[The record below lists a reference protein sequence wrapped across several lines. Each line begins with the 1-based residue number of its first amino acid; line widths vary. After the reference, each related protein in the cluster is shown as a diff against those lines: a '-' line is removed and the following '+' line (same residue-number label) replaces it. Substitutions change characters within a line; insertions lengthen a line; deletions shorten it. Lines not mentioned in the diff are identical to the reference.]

1 MIKKSIKKLFLSSLI
16 WLMGLTVNAYAKS
29 FNMTLVTGHPAPFR
43 WVKSI
48 SEYFVP
54 TVTEKLQAKGYTVNI
69 MEQYGGTIAKVGEEL
84 EIIGQGIAEAGTIWS
99 LFDPAKLAV
108 QNVTYYTPFVSDD
121 IFMMYDVMEEMHKND
136 PDMQRAYTENNVIF
150 LGSPYIVDDYLL
162 VTNFP
167 INSMDDLKGRKIG
180 TPGAAVNWL
189 NGIGAVGVSGNLT
202 TYYNSIS
209 TGVFDGAIVFASSIL
224 PGKFYEVAPYVTKFG
239 LGAQFAGG
247 IGVNADWFNGLPYEV
262 QQILT
267 ETASETGDW
276 YNNSLEAYLKTVYD
290 KLPALGAKISEAT
303 PEMRKYWATNMQDA
317 AAVWTQQLDAQGKPA
332 TKILDTY
339 MSEMRNAGATPLRDW
354 DK

>member
-1 MIKKSIKKLFLSSLI
+1 MCKKVLLLSLI
-16 WLMGLTVNAYAKS
+16 WLVAMTANAYAKS
-29 FNMTLVTGHPAPFR
+29 FDMTLVTGHPAPFR

-48 SEYFVP
+48 AEFFVP
-54 TVTEKLQAKGYTVNI
+54 KVTEKLEAKGYTVNI

-84 EIIGQGIAEAGTIWS
+84 EIIGQGIAEGGTIWS

-121 IFMMYDVMEEMHKND
+121 IFMIYDVMEQMHQNE
-136 PDMQRAYTENNVIF
+136 PDMQQAYTQNNVTF

-180 TPGAAVNWL
+180 APGAAVNWL
-189 NGIGAVGVSGNLT
+189 NGTGAVAVSGNLT
-202 TYYNSIS
+202 TYYNAIS
-209 TGVFDGAIVFASSIL
+209 TGVIDGAIVFASSIL

-247 IGVNADWFNGLPYEV
+247 IGVNTDWFNGLPTEV

-276 YNNSLEAYLKTVYD
+276 YNNSLDAYLRDVYK
-290 KLPALGAKISEAT
+290 KLPTLGAKISTAT
-303 PEMRKYWATNMQDA
+303 PKMRKYWATNMENA
-317 AAVWTQQLDAQGKPA
+317 AAVWTQKLDAQGQPA
-332 TKILDTY
+332 SKILHIY
-339 MSEMRNAGATPLRDW
+339 MSKMRNAGATPLRNW